1 MSIAT
6 LILGESGRG
15 KSYSLRN
22 LNPETTL
29 ILQTHRK
36 PLPFRANGL
45 KPFKVD
51 SWQKLIDYIKNAKS
65 NGKDVVIIDDF
76 QYLMANEFMRRS
88 SEKGFDKF
96 TEIGHNAWAVM
107 KAASEAADDVRVYLL
122 NHTENDGN
130 GGIKAKTIGKMLD
143 EKITVE
149 GMFTIVLRSM
159 IVDGKYKFATQN
171 NGQDTTKSPV
181 DMFADILIEN
191 DLAAVDAAI
200 CDYYGIT
207 PLKGEQKQ

>member
-6 LILGESGRG
+6 LVLGESGRG

-22 LNPETTL
+22 LNPDTTL
-29 ILQTHRK
+29 VIQTHKK
-36 PLPFRANGL
+36 PLPFRSNGL
-45 KPFKVD
+45 KAFKID
-51 SWQKLIDYIKNAKS
+51 NWQKIIDCIKNAVP
-65 NGKDVVIIDDF
+65 NGKDVVVIDDF

-107 KAASEAADDVRVYLL
+107 KMAGEGPDNLRVYIMS
-122 NHTENDGN
+122 HTEQDGQ
-130 GGIKAKTIGKMLD
+130 GGVKAKTIGKMID
-143 EKITVE
+143 EKITME
-149 GMFTIVLRSM
+149 GMFTIVLRAM
-159 IVDGKYKFATQN
+159 VVDDRYTFSTQN

-181 DMFADILIEN
+181 DMFPDRLIDN
-191 DLAAVDAAI
+191 DLAAVDAAV
-200 CDYYGIT
+200 CAYYQIT